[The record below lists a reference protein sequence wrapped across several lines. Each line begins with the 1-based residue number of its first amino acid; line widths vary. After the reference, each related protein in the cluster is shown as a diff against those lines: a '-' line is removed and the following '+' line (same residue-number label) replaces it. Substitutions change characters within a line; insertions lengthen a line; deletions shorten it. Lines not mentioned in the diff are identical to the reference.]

1 MSALWWLLVPMTPL
15 AGVVFTLLWQD
26 RVYPW
31 LWLTTLPA
39 LLFALVPALTPE
51 ALDLGWLWPGAAWY
65 LDDVVGRAFLGF
77 SALLWAAASLYGV
90 STQSQHPQRERFWIF
105 WLVSL
110 AGNLLLIIA
119 QDGASF
125 YVGFTLMSLAAYAL
139 VVHLG
144 GPGPRQAGRIYLQLA
159 IAGELMIYAALMLR
173 IHESGGALDLA
184 SWQAVHSQPVTMVLL
199 IIGFGLKAGFWP
211 LHVWLPLAH
220 PAAPAAASAVL
231 SGAMIKA
238 GILGLWRFLPEGDPL
253 LQTAAPWLIGIGM
266 FSAFYGVILGLMQT
280 QAKSA
285 LAFSSVSQVGY
296 LLAILALSWLAPEHS
311 LFWGALLATYVV
323 HHGFAKGALF
333 MGAGLAKVHPLRRVH
348 WLLLAVPALALAGL
362 PLTSGGAAKQ
372 FLKDGFYEAGLSAW
386 IPMLTVG
393 GIGTFLLLVRVLV
406 LIRQHQVTPDTPR
419 APNSMFWPWVTIS
432 LMPLLAPALWPTL
445 RLSWFNSLVPV
456 NAWPLLWPLLL
467 AATIG
472 GIALYLNWR
481 PSEHWMHRMNS
492 ASSPARKWSLA
503 LKHQTQRPALRQ
515 EAGRQASPIWRQTE
529 RQWNR
534 FWQRETVSHS
544 AWVITALLILLG
556 LWQLIS

>member
-1 MSALWWLLVPMTPL
+1 MSSMWWLLVPMTPL
-15 AGVVFTLLWQD
+15 AGLILTLLWQD

-31 LWLTTLPA
+31 LWLTALPA
-39 LLFALVPALTPE
+39 LLFALIPNLTPGP
-51 ALDLGWLWPGAAWY
+51 LDLTWLWPGAAWY
-65 LDDVVGRAFLGF
+65 VDDIVGRAFLGF

-90 STQSQHPQRERFWIF
+90 STQRDHPRRERFWIF

-139 VVHLG
+139 VVHQG

-173 IHESGGALDLA
+173 IHEAGGALDLA
-184 SWQAVHSQPVTMVLL
+184 SWQAVSSQPVTLALL

-253 LQTAAPWLIGIGM
+253 LQTAAPWLIGVGL
-266 FSAFYGVILGLMQT
+266 FSAYYGVVLGLMQT

-285 LAFSSVSQVGY
+285 LAYSSVSQIGY
-296 LLAILALSWLAPEHS
+296 VLVILALSWLVPEHT
-311 LFWGALLATYVV
+311 LLWGSLLAAYVV

-333 MGAGLAKVHPLRRVH
+333 MGAGLAKVHPLQHGH
-348 WLLLAVPALALAGL
+348 WILLAIPALALAGL

-372 FLKDGFYEAGLSAW
+372 LLKDGFYNAGLSGLL
-386 IPMLTVG
+386 PLLTIG
-393 GIGTFLLLVRVLV
+393 GIGTFLLLLRVLV
-406 LIRQHQVTPDTPR
+406 LIREHQVANTESK
-419 APNSMFWPWVTIS
+419 APASMLWPWVAVSI
-432 LMPLLAPALWPTL
+432 LPLLTPLLWPTM
-445 RLSWFNSLVPV
+445 RLSWFNSLQPAD
-456 NAWPLLWPLLL
+456 AWALLWPLFIAAAVGGWVLKTGWRAPGTLMTNLNSL
-467 AATIG
+467 A
-472 GIALYLNWR
+472 
-481 PSEHWMHRMNS
+481 
-492 ASSPARKWSLA
+492 SPARVWSLA
-503 LKHQTQRPALRQ
+503 LKQQVQRPALRQ
-515 EAGRQASPIWRQTE
+515 AADWHPSPVWRNTE
-529 RQWNR
+529 RRWNR

-544 AWVITALLILLG
+544 AWVIGGLLMILG
-556 LWQLIS
+556 LWQLII